1 MNDNK
6 TFVIV
11 LLLSHLVYYL
21 VITKETGT
29 LINNKFEK
37 SESDLNQDDHSRF
50 CKDKVDFVWC
60 IPPHYSKREEPWRYR
75 YMMNATFPW
84 TYNFRFHIFDIQEV
98 DDMKQTLSISMYFI
112 IKWLEPRL
120 IINEAAKDWND
131 LNYGLTD
138 TVDIAPEYL
147 KYFWNPDLEIYGM
160 ESFNSKTILK
170 EMSSLKILKTH
181 HIEYMARVDITISC
195 RMSFD
200 QYPLDHQECP
210 FRIGSYYSAEDTVN
224 CNDSYKYI
232 EERQRSL
239 QYSIKIGSLPIK
251 DRRYFFDSKS
261 YAVCGI
267 NIYLRRTRKQTFFQV
282 YLTSILFVVVSWV
295 SFIIRPEVVPGRMGL
310 LVMIFLILINTFN
323 SAKYN
328 APTST
333 TLNEVDLYL
342 LMCIGIVFMALMEYA
357 VVLLKERCKVDL
369 TTSSPTEQQS
379 KPKLITLT
387 SITQDDKTTAKVV
400 QPSWEEQ
407 HLSSMNKLDYISLV
421 VFPIFFIAFNVIYFS
436 VHA

>member
-1 MNDNK
+1 
-6 TFVIV
+6 
-11 LLLSHLVYYL
+11 
-21 VITKETGT
+21 
-29 LINNKFEK
+29 
-37 SESDLNQDDHSRF
+37 
-50 CKDKVDFVWC
+50 
-60 IPPHYSKREEPWRYR
+60 
-75 YMMNATFPW
+75 
-84 TYNFRFHIFDIQEV
+84 
-98 DDMKQTLSISMYFI
+98 
-112 IKWLEPRL
+112 
-120 IINEAAKDWND
+120 
-131 LNYGLTD
+131 
-138 TVDIAPEYL
+138 
-147 KYFWNPDLEIYGM
+147 M

-181 HIEYMARVDITISC
+181 HIEYMARVDITVSC

-200 QYPLDHQECP
+200 QYPWDIQQCP

-239 QYSIKIGSLPIK
+239 QYSIKISSLPIK
-251 DRRYFFDSKS
+251 YRRYTFDSKS

-342 LMCIGIVFMALMEYA
+342 LVCIGIVFMALMEYA
-357 VVLLKERCKVDL
+357 VVLLKERCKVGL
-369 TTSSPTEQQS
+369 TIPNCEQQP
-379 KPKLITLT
+379 KTKLITLA
-387 SITQDDKTTAKVV
+387 SSTQDNIPAKVV
-400 QPSWEEQ
+400 QPWEEQ
-407 HLSSMNKLDYISLV
+407 YHSSMNKLDYISLV